1 MSKLNEALRDL
12 GIEENSLPAGI
23 AQRIR
28 KYDRMVGELDKAK
41 EEVGEDEAEKLEQLE
56 SEVFEYGE
64 DIIASLYE
72 LSETRKLK
80 AEQER
85 LKEER
90 KKAREAKK
98 KAKAAK
104 AEPTPKPEPAPEPE
118 PEPVHEPTPEP
129 EPQPA
134 EPAEKPK
141 GEMANASGEDNGE
154 EPIEPEIVEEKSS
167 GIGLGTILIGGLVLL
182 TTYGAY
188 NYFKR
193 R

>member
-56 SEVFEYGE
+56 SEVFEYRE

-98 KAKAAK
+98 KAKAVK

-118 PEPVHEPTPEP
+118 PEPAPEPTPEP

-134 EPAEKPK
+134 APAEKPE

-182 TTYGAY
+182 TTFGAY

>member
-98 KAKAAK
+98 KAKAVK

-118 PEPVHEPTPEP
+118 PEPAPEPTPEP
-129 EPQPA
+129 TPQPA
-134 EPAEKPK
+134 APVEKSE

>member
-98 KAKAAK
+98 KAKAVK

-118 PEPVHEPTPEP
+118 PEPAPEPTPEP

-134 EPAEKPK
+134 APAEKPE

-154 EPIEPEIVEEKSS
+154 EPIEPEIIEEKSS

-182 TTYGAY
+182 TTFGAY